1 MKIKQLF
8 IQQAVAILLLM
19 LASCQNEVVPE
30 ETGEKIALSFRLYQA
45 ELTKAETNTSTLLT
59 PGTKL
64 RAYAYKKDALTT
76 GVPVGYGDYEIADA
90 KGTAE
95 ALPGQGLTLYRGDYD
110 IYLLSYNDLNY
121 VPEAGSSNLV
131 SVDNGK
137 DFMYATLKGISV
149 KPTSS
154 GADMMSVDLPE
165 PFTRLCSNVIV
176 KVKANSKIVV
186 GVNGLVVKSVK
197 INKLSDNLSYQM
209 GKSAWEQNNSQMYT
223 GTGLLETFGANNTIT
238 STVTEN
244 RVSNPLVVLPLKGIE
259 PLEFELNLS
268 IKFNKTVEG
277 VSSEVTK
284 LFTYKPKVYKSF
296 LPGMTYEFE
305 FTLTFFGDQEPVDLS
320 LAILEYTTVKF
331 SSDDV
336 GK

>member
-8 IQQAVAILLLM
+8 TQQAVAVLLLM

-30 ETGEKIALSFRLYQA
+30 KTGEKIALSFRLYQA
-45 ELTKAETNTSTLLT
+45 ELTKAETNTSTSLAE
-59 PGTKL
+59 GTML
-64 RAYAYKKDALTT
+64 RAYAYKKDDPTT
-76 GVPVGYGDYEIADA
+76 GDPVGYGDYKIADDQ
-90 KGTAE
+90 GTAE
-95 ALPGQGLTLYRGDYD
+95 AVAGGGLTLYRGEYD
-110 IYLLSYNDLNY
+110 IYLLSYNDPNY
-121 VPEAGSSNLV
+121 VPETVSNNLV
-131 SVDNGK
+131 SVTNGK

-149 KPTSS
+149 KPTSG

-176 KVKANSKIVV
+176 KVKANSNSPIPLSGFVV
-186 GVNGLVVKSVK
+186 ESVK
-197 INKLSDNLSYQM
+197 INKLSGDQSYQM
-209 GKSAWEQNNSQMYT
+209 GETGWAKNDGLEYSGT
-223 GTGLLETFGANNTIT
+223 GTMNKFGNNTTNDYIT
-238 STVTEN
+238 TVRE
-244 RVSNPLVVLPLKGIE
+244 SDPFVVLPSKGTE

-268 IKFNKTVEG
+268 IRFNKTVEG
-277 VSSEVTK
+277 TASEVIK

-305 FTLTFFGDQEPVDLS
+305 FTLTFFGDQEPADLS

>member
-8 IQQAVAILLLM
+8 IQQAVTILLLM

-45 ELTKAETNTSTLLT
+45 ELTKAETNTSTLLAR
-59 PGTKL
+59 GTKL
-64 RAYAYKKDALTT
+64 RAYAYKKDAPTT
-76 GVPVGYGDYEIADA
+76 EDPVGYGDYEIAA
-90 KGTAE
+90 EGTAK

-110 IYLLSYNDLNY
+110 IYLLSYNDQNQI
-121 VPEAGSSNLV
+121 PEAGSNNLV
-131 SVDNGK
+131 SVDNGY

-176 KVKANSKIVV
+176 KVKANEKMVV
-186 GVNGLVVKSVK
+186 TVKGLVVESVK

-209 GKSAWEQNNSQMYT
+209 GKQDWEPNNSQMYT
-223 GTGLLETFGANNTIT
+223 GTGTLTTFKNND
-238 STVTEN
+238 SSEPKED
-244 RVSNPLVVLPLKGIE
+244 RVSDPLVVLPLKGIE

-268 IKFNKTVEG
+268 ITFGKA
-277 VSSEVTK
+277 SEDVTK

-296 LPGMTYEFE
+296 LPGMTYEFD